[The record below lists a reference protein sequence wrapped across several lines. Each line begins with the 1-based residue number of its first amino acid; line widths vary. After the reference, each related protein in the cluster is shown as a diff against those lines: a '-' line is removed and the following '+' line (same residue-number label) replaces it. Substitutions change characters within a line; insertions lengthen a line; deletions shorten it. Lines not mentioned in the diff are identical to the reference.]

1 MISQKTCFRLAK
13 KIGVILKKDR
23 EEQDGTIFRWK
34 IEDGKTVYLKESLDD
49 VLPELHALSKRK
61 K

>member
-1 MISQKTCFRLAK
+1 VISRQTCMRLAK

-49 VLPELHALSKRK
+49 VLPELHSLSKRK